1 MLSLNSSVFW
11 ISLFDTPI
19 QIVIPDQKTPISQH
33 INSELSNIQIG
44 KLIRSLKTCQETTAG
59 NPEQETPLETEEI
72 ELDFFET
79 TIVESFRAIL
89 CSNFHSSDKPMHF
102 IHESLWKEIIEAWMK
117 ASESSFPV
125 V

>member
-1 MLSLNSSVFW
+1 MFFTKSEKLGQQTCWAWTAVFW

-19 QIVIPDQKTPISQH
+19 QIVILDQKTPISQQ

-72 ELDFFET
+72 ELDFLET
-79 TIVESFRAIL
+79 TIIEILRAVCL
-89 CSNFHSSDKPMHF
+89 
-102 IHESLWKEIIEAWMK
+102 
-117 ASESSFPV
+117 
-125 V
+125 